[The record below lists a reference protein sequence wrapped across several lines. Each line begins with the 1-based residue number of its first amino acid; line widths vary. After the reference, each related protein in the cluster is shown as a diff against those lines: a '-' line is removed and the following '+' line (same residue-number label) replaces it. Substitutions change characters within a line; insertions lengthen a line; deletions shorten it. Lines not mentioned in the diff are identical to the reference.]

1 MYMEMLSMIISTM
14 KLSKNDI
21 DDDVVMPNP
30 YNVDFESDS
39 GPDDIDLELDEKEY
53 Q

>member
-1 MYMEMLSMIISTM
+1 MEMFLMIIWMM

-30 YNVDFESDS
+30 YNVLSEPDYGLDETDLESDEEE
-39 GPDDIDLELDEKEY
+39 D